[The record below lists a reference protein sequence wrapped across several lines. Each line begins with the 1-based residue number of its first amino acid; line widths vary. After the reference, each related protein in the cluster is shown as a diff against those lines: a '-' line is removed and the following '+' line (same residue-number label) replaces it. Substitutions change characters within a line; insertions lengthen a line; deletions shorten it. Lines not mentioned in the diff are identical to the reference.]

1 MDMIDEELQRLRTR
15 LEELVGRIIPD
26 LENKSQML
34 YARIMPMQKGNE
46 ERDKLEHEY
55 TLLSKELRMR
65 SEELYKARQQ
75 IENLE
80 LQKTLKH

>member
-1 MDMIDEELQRLRTR
+1 MDMIDEELLRLRTR
-15 LEELVGRIIPD
+15 VEELVGRIIPD

-46 ERDKLEHEY
+46 ERDKLESEY

-65 SEELYKARQQ
+65 SDELYKARQQ

-80 LQKTLKH
+80 LQRTLKH